1 MIKFIYFDIGKVLNP
16 SLFRKWRKEIIKK
29 SGKSMNGLNK
39 IFEKNWFSYM
49 KGEMQDSEFWK
60 LVCNYL
66 ELEENYVKEK
76 LRKRF
81 KVNWYL
87 KYFIWR
93 NKKKYRFGIISNNTP
108 FTQKLFEDNFNL
120 NNFEVLIFSQEV
132 HLVKPGKE
140 IYQLAIKK
148 TNIKPS
154 EILFIDDK
162 ESNVNAAK
170 ELGINGFV
178 FENNKQFRREFKQY
192 ERIK

>member
-1 MIKFIYFDIGKVLNP
+1 
-16 SLFRKWRKEIIKK
+16 
-29 SGKSMNGLNK
+29 MNGLNK

-49 KGEMQDSEFWK
+49 NGEMQDSEFWK